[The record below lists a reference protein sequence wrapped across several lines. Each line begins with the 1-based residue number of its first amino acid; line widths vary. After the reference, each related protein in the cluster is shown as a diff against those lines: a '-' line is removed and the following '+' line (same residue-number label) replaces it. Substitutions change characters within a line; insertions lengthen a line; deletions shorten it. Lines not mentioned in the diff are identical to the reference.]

1 MEFEGYKYND
11 CGVCLNPTFFAEYD
25 NDKVSY
31 KLSYS
36 KIDKGYVT
44 GIAVMAY
51 DHGTFSSCS
60 IYNKSFDNEKDA
72 KMYGINYIIKFLSE
86 EEDKMY
92 INQAIKTA
100 KEFKMSIMY
109 KQLELF

>member
-11 CGVCLNPTFFAEYD
+11 FGVCLNPTFFAEYD

-36 KIDKGYVT
+36 KTNKGYVI

-51 DHGTFSSCS
+51 DYGTFNGCS
-60 IYNKSFDNEKDA
+60 IYNELFDNEKDA
-72 KMYGINYIIKFLSE
+72 KMYGINYIIKFLSKE
-86 EEDKMY
+86 KDKMY

-100 KEFKMSIMY
+100 KELKMSLLH